1 VSGHRHLLLVLAL
14 LQAALG
20 LLAALGQLLFVAGN
34 PAYLAVPVIRAALLV
49 TAAAVG
55 RRWGM
60 VAIVVLEGLSVTGFW
75 VSAAVGLLPWVDTTV
90 NPVGLLANVV
100 LPGAM
105 TYLAA
110 RILAAAPAR
119 PAPPLPPAV
128 VPAVPAASAVPAR
141 PAPTLFLPTEF
152 LS

>member
-1 VSGHRHLLLVLAL
+1 MSGHRQLLLVFAL

-34 PAYLAVPVIRAALLV
+34 PAYLAVPLLRAALLV

-55 RRWGM
+55 RRWCM
-60 VAIVVLEGLSVTGFW
+60 VAILVLEGLSITGFW
-75 VSAAVGLLPWVDTTV
+75 VSAAVGLLPWVDATV
-90 NPVGLLANVV
+90 TLVGLLANVA

-110 RILAAAPAR
+110 RLLAATPAT
-119 PAPPLPPAV
+119 
-128 VPAVPAASAVPAR
+128 PAR
-141 PAPTLFLPTEF
+141 PAPTLFHPTGF
-152 LS
+152 MS

>member
-1 VSGHRHLLLVLAL
+1 VSGHRRLLLVLAL
-14 LQAALG
+14 LQAAFG

-34 PAYLAVPVIRAALLV
+34 PAYLAVPLVRAALLV

-75 VSAAVGLLPWVDTTV
+75 VSAVVGLLPWVDVTV
-90 NPVGLLANVV
+90 TPVGLLANVA

-110 RILAAAPAR
+110 RLLAAP
-119 PAPPLPPAV
+119 
-128 VPAVPAASAVPAR
+128 VPAASAR
-141 PAPTLFLPTEF
+141 PAPTLFLPTGF
-152 LS
+152 MS

>member
-14 LQAALG
+14 LQSATG

-34 PAYLAVPVIRAALLV
+34 PAYLAVPLARAALLV

-60 VAIVVLEGLSVTGFW
+60 VTIIVLEGLSLTGFW
-75 VSAAVGLLPWVDTTV
+75 VSAAVGLLPWVDATV
-90 NPVGLLANVV
+90 NPAGLLANLA

-110 RILAAAPAR
+110 RVLAAPVPTAPGF
-119 PAPPLPPAV
+119 V
-128 VPAVPAASAVPAR
+128 S
-141 PAPTLFLPTEF
+141 
-152 LS
+152 

>member
-1 VSGHRHLLLVLAL
+1 VSGHRQLLLVLAL
-14 LQAALG
+14 LQAAFG

-34 PAYLAVPVIRAALLV
+34 PAYLAVPLVRAALLV

-75 VSAAVGLLPWVDTTV
+75 VSAVVGLLPWVDVTV
-90 NPVGLLANVV
+90 TPVGLLANVA

-105 TYLAA
+105 AYLAA
-110 RILAAAPAR
+110 RLLAAR
-119 PAPPLPPAV
+119 PAPPGPAGV
-128 VPAVPAASAVPAR
+128 VPAPVRAAPAR
-141 PAPTLFLPTEF
+141 PAPTLFLPTGF
-152 LS
+152 MS

>member
-20 LLAALGQLLFVAGN
+20 LLAGLGQLLFVAGN
-34 PAYLAVPVIRAALLV
+34 PAYLAVPLIRAALLV

-60 VAIVVLEGLSVTGFW
+60 VTIVVLEGLSLTGFW
-75 VSAAVGLLPWVDTTV
+75 VSAAVGVLPWVDSTV
-90 NPVGLLANVV
+90 NPVGLLANVA

-105 TYLAA
+105 TYLAV
-110 RILAAAPAR
+110 RLLAAAPAR
-119 PAPPLPPAV
+119 PAPPLPAPPRPPVAPAGPV
-128 VPAVPAASAVPAR
+128 VPAL
-141 PAPTLFLPTEF
+141 TLFLPTGF
-152 LS
+152 MS